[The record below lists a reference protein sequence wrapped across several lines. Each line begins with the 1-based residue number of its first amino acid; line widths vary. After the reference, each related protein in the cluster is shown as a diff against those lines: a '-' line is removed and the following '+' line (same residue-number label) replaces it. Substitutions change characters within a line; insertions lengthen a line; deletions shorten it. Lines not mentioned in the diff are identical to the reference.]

1 MFLVQFV
8 FEHPDARW
16 PYARTFK
23 APADFKLSDASEAV
37 VRLLEVAPRG
47 AKVTTITLRP
57 CFWVQ
62 AAAGSYGWIDEVFD
76 DAEKALGSWDPA
88 AAPVVAGEV
97 PA

>member
-16 PYARTFK
+16 PYARSFK
-23 APADFKLSDASEAV
+23 APADFKLCDIGEAT

-47 AKVTTITLRP
+47 CKVSTTTVRP

-62 AAAGSYGWIDEVFD
+62 AAAAAYPWVDLIWDKPAEAFGEFD
-76 DAEKALGSWDPA
+76 AGNAEPSPAEA
-88 AAPVVAGEV
+88 AA
-97 PA
+97 